1 MQYAEP
7 PRRVFHFRWIFPF
20 GQLVFCMLLVSI
32 VVELRHYIP
41 YVYAARV
48 GEAIT
53 AMNLPGA
60 LFQVPVAFL
69 FADHEIWRPPLLS
82 FQLWHGIS
90 FSIFALV
97 FWWIAGRATEALVAI
112 DDRQLN
118 PKIGWVETVTGFLI
132 MAAGATVLSGMLF
145 GLSSSERDWESS
157 RLAAGGGLWALL
169 GSLSVIARFRQWRF
183 TKKQKAATTVLSGRA
198 SSPPNPPTAEKQPN
212 C

>member
-7 PRRVFHFRWIFPF
+7 SHRVFHFRWIFPL
-20 GQLVFCMLLVSI
+20 GQLVFSILLVSI

-60 LFQVPVAFL
+60 LIQVPVAFL
-69 FADHEIWRPPLLS
+69 FPDHEIWRPSLLS

-132 MAAGATVLSGMLF
+132 MAGGATVLGGMLF
-145 GLSSSERDWESS
+145 GLSSSERNWESS
-157 RLAAGGGLWALL
+157 RLRSGRGPL
-169 GSLSVIARFRQWRF
+169 GSARLTLCDRAIQAMAIHE
-183 TKKQKAATTVLSGRA
+183 KAEG
-198 SSPPNPPTAEKQPN
+198 
-212 C
+212 